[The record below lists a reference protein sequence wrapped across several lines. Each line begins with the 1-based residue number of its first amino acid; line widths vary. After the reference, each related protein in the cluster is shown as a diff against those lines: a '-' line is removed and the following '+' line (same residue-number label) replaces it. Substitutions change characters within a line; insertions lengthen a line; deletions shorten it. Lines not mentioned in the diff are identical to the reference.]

1 MHRIDRTPAARQA
14 KNLGIYWPRRSP
26 AEAPAGLRE
35 FTSLALHSS
44 LLAFAWIVH
53 HSTMQREGH
62 VIVAPKDQTDFSIVL
77 QKPDSGLHGQ
87 AP

>member
-1 MHRIDRTPAARQA
+1 
-14 KNLGIYWPRRSP
+14 
-26 AEAPAGLRE
+26 
-35 FTSLALHSS
+35 

-53 HSTMQREGH
+53 HSTKQRGGH